1 MTGIEDY
8 VWSYYNE
15 GLAVIP
21 LKEKDKKPNISTWKE
36 YENRQPTEDEIK
48 EWLDKELFQN
58 IGIVCGA
65 VSNDLVVIDVD
76 DEKIIS
82 EIGLKINSILNS
94 GQWVVKTGRG
104 WHIYCRHITNPG
116 KLEKD
121 AETHLEYRANGGYVV
136 APPSIHPSGSEYY
149 FFNHE
154 HPNQLFSLQ
163 PIDAKAMYDNMVKQV
178 RKKRGL
184 KIVQTK
190 GKQEEGNIKK
200 GVKIGSRNDSCF
212 KLACEYRDGSLTI
225 EEATVLMMKWNKK
238 NKPPLQDQEW
248 MNCLNNVFRKEPKDK
263 DERKALL
270 KKYKIITYKKVT
282 DFEGNEKYVPNGI
295 KCQNMAMM
303 IIKELDYHF
312 ITLEERSKP
321 IWYFNGK
328 YYKANGEIK
337 IGEILE
343 EYIPKL
349 FTKNIVAEVITYI
362 QYNNIKTR
370 LDFVP
375 PLHLINL
382 ENGIFNINTEELEE
396 HSHKYLFN
404 YVLPINY
411 DPDAKCPHY
420 KKFLKEI
427 TMKDEQERP
436 EVYNTLQEYLGYCLY
451 RDYEYKKF
459 LVMDGENDN
468 GKTTLMNIWIKTL
481 GKNNIASIPLQDLND
496 KAFRKDKL
504 YGKHGNFSDELPNKG
519 MRYSNV
525 IKEITGRSPIWADI
539 KNHQDGVW
547 FVNYAKPFFTCNQ
560 LPETN
565 DIGNAFFSRQLQI
578 TLYNKYLPEN
588 NPDIDNK
595 TCFTRNTKIE
605 ETITTPEEISGIFN
619 HAVEGLKRL
628 QKNSRFSD
636 TTTTED
642 KRITWLKKSDPILSY
657 FNEEIEETTV
667 DWCITCQNFKLEIES
682 YCRENNINVDITL
695 NKITRKLGEMD
706 IMKVRKSIDGARKWV
721 FLGIQHATDATLNEF
736 IGRKNEEKN
745 DQRVL

>member
-1 MTGIEDY
+1 
-8 VWSYYNE
+8 
-15 GLAVIP
+15 
-21 LKEKDKKPNISTWKE
+21 
-36 YENRQPTEDEIK
+36 
-48 EWLDKELFQN
+48 
-58 IGIVCGA
+58 
-65 VSNDLVVIDVD
+65 
-76 DEKIIS
+76 
-82 EIGLKINSILNS
+82 
-94 GQWVVKTGRG
+94 
-104 WHIYCRHITNPG
+104 
-116 KLEKD
+116 
-121 AETHLEYRANGGYVV
+121 
-136 APPSIHPSGSEYY
+136 
-149 FFNHE
+149 
-154 HPNQLFSLQ
+154 
-163 PIDAKAMYDNMVKQV
+163 
-178 RKKRGL
+178 
-184 KIVQTK
+184 
-190 GKQEEGNIKK
+190 
-200 GVKIGSRNDSCF
+200 
-212 KLACEYRDGSLTI
+212 
-225 EEATVLMMKWNKK
+225 
-238 NKPPLQDQEW
+238 
-248 MNCLNNVFRKEPKDK
+248 
-263 DERKALL
+263 
-270 KKYKIITYKKVT
+270 
-282 DFEGNEKYVPNGI
+282 
-295 KCQNMAMM
+295 
-303 IIKELDYHF
+303 
-312 ITLEERSKP
+312 
-321 IWYFNGK
+321 
-328 YYKANGEIK
+328 
-337 IGEILE
+337 
-343 EYIPKL
+343 
-349 FTKNIVAEVITYI
+349 VAEVITYI

-619 HAVEGLKRL
+619 HAVEDLKRL
-628 QKNSRFSD
+628 QKNSHFSD

-642 KRITWLKKSDPILSY
+642 KRITWLKKSDPILLY